1 MTVAGVLRELARH
14 PRHYIVTQWNWKS
27 AVLSAIL
34 RGAIFFTTNLTFG
47 IEAAARALLV
57 DAVFRVPLVGVYA
70 AVTQAFKAAE
80 PAWAA
85 SIAVVALAAFAH
97 LVELCVHWF
106 AGTPGVQASVLAS
119 IAFSGVSSLFSLFA
133 MRRGVLVVGGKDA
146 APFGRDLLRLPGIA
160 LDFLCLCLR
169 W

>member
-1 MTVAGVLRELARH
+1 MTVAGVLRELARR
-14 PRHYIVTQWNWKS
+14 PRHYVITQWNWKS
-27 AVLSAIL
+27 ALLSAML

-47 IEAAARALLV
+47 VEAAGRALLV
-57 DAVFRVPLVGVYA
+57 DAVFRIPLVGVYA
-70 AVTQAFKAAE
+70 AVTQAFKMVE

-85 SIAVVALAAFAH
+85 SIAVIALAAVAH
-97 LVELCVHWF
+97 LVELVVHVS
-106 AGTPGVQASVLAS
+106 AGTPAVQASVLAS
-119 IAFSGVSSLFSLFA
+119 IVFSAVSSLFNLFA

-146 APFGRDLLRLPGIA
+146 APFGRDLLRLPGLA